1 MVKGWHGEPYRHSL
15 AARGISTKLMRS
27 NLIDGDIYQKVNIL
41 KSGVDGNRFISV
53 SLIEHPNLWERSY
66 RVLDDA
72 QTIVALKGS
81 STGDIY
87 PGMDP
92 NDIVGYIRYRPRY
105 GKDGCLLGYEL
116 GYLEVRKDWQGKG
129 IGYAMLGTFFDRVVE
144 YDKTVF
150 VAYGSSEGKIFFD
163 KFIKDL
169 TIRNELWERD
179 INISIEE

>member
-1 MVKGWHGEPYRHSL
+1 MVKGWRGESYRHSL
-15 AARGISTKLMRS
+15 ASRGISTKLMRTDM
-27 NLIDGDIYQKVNIL
+27 IDGNVYQKVNVL
-41 KSGVDGNRFISV
+41 KTGVDGNKYISA
-53 SLIEHPNLWERSY
+53 SLERHPDLWDSTH

-92 NDIVGYIRYRPRY
+92 DNVVGYIRYRPRY
-105 GKDGCLLGYEL
+105 ARGGYQIGYEL
-116 GYLEVRKDWQGKG
+116 SYLEVRKDHQGKG
-129 IGYAMLGTFFDRVVE
+129 IGYAMLGTFFDNVVE

-163 KFIKDL
+163 KFYNNP
-169 TIRNELWERD
+169 TIRNDIWERD
-179 INISIEE
+179 IAIKIEE